1 MVYGHSV
8 SATGYQIQSGLT
20 GKVLQSFKN
29 IDTGARG
36 QADAF
41 KALNAELSTAE
52 KSYKNIS
59 SAMDKMALTSEQRR
73 QKIVAEYEAQQK
85 QKIAQTALLGA
96 KAQQIEQANRLID
109 AKMQAQQALINR
121 RNHPV

>member
-1 MVYGHSV
+1 MAEGTNRDVV
-8 SATGYQIQSGLT
+8 AARINLDT

-36 QADAF
+36 HADAF

-59 SAMDKMALTSEQRR
+59 SAMDKMALTSEQPPS
-73 QKIVAEYEAQQK
+73 K
-85 QKIAQTALLGA
+85 
-96 KAQQIEQANRLID
+96 D
-109 AKMQAQQALINR
+109 CS
-121 RNHPV
+121 